1 MALDAR
7 TGTTIWSANVDGLFG
22 FANAAYDS
30 GKVFVVNFDAVVKA
44 FDAATG
50 TLLWSVFLPYP
61 TAIVSAAPIAVNG
74 RVYVCGNGEFGGD
87 LYALDETNGAVLL
100 TMPVNNGDGAHRR
113 LVQDV
118 FLFLMRVRMRL
129 LITQ

>member
-50 TLLWSVFLPYP
+50 TLLWSVLLPYQLP
-61 TAIVSAAPIAVNG
+61 
-74 RVYVCGNGEFGGD
+74 
-87 LYALDETNGAVLL
+87 LLVL
-100 TMPVNNGDGAHRR
+100 PR
-113 LVQDV
+113 LP
-118 FLFLMRVRMRL
+118 
-129 LITQ
+129 